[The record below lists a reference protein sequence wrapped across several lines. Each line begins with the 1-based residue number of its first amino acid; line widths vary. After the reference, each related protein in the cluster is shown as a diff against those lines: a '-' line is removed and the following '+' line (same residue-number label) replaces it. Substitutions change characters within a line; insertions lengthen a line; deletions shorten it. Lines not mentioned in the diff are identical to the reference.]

1 MIGAHARTG
10 GDDEAFRLF
19 LQIQREGI
27 IPDAIT
33 YSSNLN
39 QCASS
44 GALKWARE
52 VHACAVQAGLE
63 KDVRVGSALV
73 NMYWKSGN
81 IENTQEV
88 SDSLKKRDII
98 IWNVMIG
105 AYKESGH
112 G

>member
-1 MIGAHARTG
+1 M
-10 GDDEAFRLF
+10 
-19 LQIQREGI
+19 QREGV
-27 IPDAIT
+27 IPDAIIN
-33 YSSNLN
+33 SSILN

-81 IENTQEV
+81 IENAQEV
-88 SDSLKKRDII
+88 SDSLKKRDIVV
-98 IWNVMIG
+98 WNVMHG
-105 AYKESGH
+105 VYKESGR